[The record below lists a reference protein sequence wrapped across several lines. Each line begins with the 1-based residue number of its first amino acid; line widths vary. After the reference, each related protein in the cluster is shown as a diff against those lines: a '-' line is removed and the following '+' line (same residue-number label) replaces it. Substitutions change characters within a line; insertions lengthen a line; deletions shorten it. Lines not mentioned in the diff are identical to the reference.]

1 MKPVK
6 THDLKA
12 VSLSVGGLPIT
23 GYGESGA
30 VAFEVMSPI
39 GESKVSADGETV
51 VFSRN
56 NDPRVLAR
64 ITVMRNSKAY
74 QTLAGL
80 AKAQA
85 SQESILPLPFA
96 MKNWITGAQVTEEY
110 AVFQDVPMPSQ
121 EKEAGEDEFVL
132 LLPNARD
139 QVLHGPHILI

>member
-23 GYGESGA
+23 GFGESGA

-80 AKAQA
+80 AKAQRA
-85 SQESILPLPFA
+85 QESILPMPFA

-110 AVFQDVPMPSQ
+110 AVFQNIPLPSQ
-121 EKEAGEDEFVL
+121 EKEAGEDEFEI
-132 LLPNARD
+132 LLPNAYD